1 MSKAPDSFSLWFGN
15 ILTTEEI
22 VCGKEKKKKTLR
34 QKGPDVP
41 LGGLGTSYRE
51 LEDRTDLADLLMK
64 RASGRCLESQR
75 LPVWEG
81 GRPLC
86 LLSFSSS
93 FAECSNASFALDS
106 S

>member
-1 MSKAPDSFSLWFGN
+1 MSKASDSFSLWVGN
-15 ILTTEEI
+15 IPTTEEI
-22 VCGKEKKKKTLR
+22 VCGKKKKTLR

-51 LEDRTDLADLLMK
+51 LEDRTDLADPLMK
-64 RASGRCLESQR
+64 CASGRCLESQR

-93 FAECSNASFALDS
+93 FAECSDSSFALDS

>member
-1 MSKAPDSFSLWFGN
+1 MSKASDSFSLWVGN
-15 ILTTEEI
+15 IPTIEEI
-22 VCGKEKKKKTLR
+22 VCGKKKKTLR

-64 RASGRCLESQR
+64 CASGRCLESQR

-81 GRPLC
+81 GRLLC

-93 FAECSNASFALDS
+93 FAECSDSSFALDS